1 MQVIYDL
8 FNFLT
13 GTIGTAAIIRS
24 FPTENGYFT
33 TVEVPG
39 DPFVARYATADNY
52 VDDNK
57 REAATIFVNHLINL
71 GVVTLNGRRFTTGP
85 NLKQYASSLEMW
97 NRGYY
102 NVHNA
107 RCAVEKYFGR
117 RNFYFS

>member
-1 MQVIYDL
+1 
-8 FNFLT
+8 
-13 GTIGTAAIIRS
+13 
-24 FPTENGYFT
+24 
-33 TVEVPG
+33 
-39 DPFVARYATADNY
+39 VARYATADNY

-97 NRGYY
+97 NKGYY

-117 RNFYFS
+117 RNFYFSETGGPGRHRCSLQFPNYGTGKRNFNN